1 MQCQEVRGKPSTCE
15 KLSPQISTNV
25 EHVATRFVQ
34 GKAEA
39 LHSEWHKVIK
49 FSAKE
54 ITLTALF
61 ITLGVILPVVF
72 HQFALAGRI
81 FLPMHIPVFLAG
93 IYVGP
98 VSGLIV
104 GLVCPTL
111 SFLLTGMPPPY
122 AVPLMSM
129 ELPVYG
135 LSVGI
140 LIRWIKVPV
149 LSLLI
154 SMILGRLAFGLGL
167 FVLGQF
173 LSLPYGPEA
182 FVKVSIISGL
192 PGIAIQLILIP
203 LLMETIKLSKRQ

>member
-1 MQCQEVRGKPSTCE
+1 M
-15 KLSPQISTNV
+15 
-25 EHVATRFVQ
+25 
-34 GKAEA
+34 
-39 LHSEWHKVIK
+39 IK

-61 ITLGVILPVVF
+61 ITLGVILPIIF

-81 FLPMHIPVFLAG
+81 FSPMHIPVFLAG
-93 IYVGP
+93 IFVGP
-98 VSGLIV
+98 VGGLIV

-129 ELPVYG
+129 ELPIYG
-135 LSVGI
+135 ISIGI
-140 LIRWIKVPV
+140 LIRWIKLPI

-167 FVLGQF
+167 FILGQF
-173 LSLPYGPEA
+173 LSLPYGLEA
-182 FVKVSIISGL
+182 FIKVSVVAGL
-192 PGIAIQLILIP
+192 PGIALQLILIP
-203 LLMETIKLSKRQ
+203 LLMETVQLAKK

>member
-1 MQCQEVRGKPSTCE
+1 M
-15 KLSPQISTNV
+15 
-25 EHVATRFVQ
+25 
-34 GKAEA
+34 
-39 LHSEWHKVIK
+39 IK

-61 ITLGVILPVVF
+61 ITLGVILPIVF

-93 IYVGP
+93 IFAGP

-111 SFLLTGMPPPY
+111 GFLLTGMPPPY

-129 ELPVYG
+129 ELPIYG
-135 LSVGI
+135 LSIG
-140 LIRWIKVPV
+140 LLMKWIKLPI

-167 FVLGQF
+167 FILGQF
-173 LSLPYGPEA
+173 LSLPYGLEA
-182 FVKVSIISGL
+182 FIKVSVIAGL
-192 PGIAIQLILIP
+192 PGIALQLIFIP
-203 LLMETIKLSKRQ
+203 LLMEAIQLAKK

>member
-1 MQCQEVRGKPSTCE
+1 M
-15 KLSPQISTNV
+15 
-25 EHVATRFVQ
+25 
-34 GKAEA
+34 
-39 LHSEWHKVIK
+39 IK

-61 ITLGVILPVVF
+61 ITLGVILPIVF

-93 IYVGP
+93 IFAGP

-104 GLVCPTL
+104 GLVCPTI

-129 ELPVYG
+129 ELPIYG
-135 LSVGI
+135 LSIG
-140 LIRWIKVPV
+140 LLMRWIKLPI

-167 FVLGQF
+167 FILGQF

-182 FVKVSIISGL
+182 FIKVSVIAGL
-192 PGIAIQLILIP
+192 PGIALQLILIP
-203 LLMETIKLSKRQ
+203 LLMETIRLAQK

>member
-1 MQCQEVRGKPSTCE
+1 M
-15 KLSPQISTNV
+15 
-25 EHVATRFVQ
+25 
-34 GKAEA
+34 
-39 LHSEWHKVIK
+39 IK

-81 FLPMHIPVFLAG
+81 FLPMHIPVILAG
-93 IYVGP
+93 IFVGP
-98 VSGLIV
+98 VGGLIV

-111 SFLLTGMPPPY
+111 SFFLTGMPPPY

-129 ELPVYG
+129 ELSIYG
-135 LSVGI
+135 LAIGI
-140 LIRWIKVPV
+140 LIRWIELPL

-167 FVLGQF
+167 FILGQF
-173 LSLPYGPEA
+173 LSLPYGPKA
-182 FVKVSIISGL
+182 FIKVSLITGL
-192 PGIAIQLILIP
+192 PGIAMQLILIP
-203 LLMETIKLSKRQ
+203 LLMETIQLAKK

>member
-1 MQCQEVRGKPSTCE
+1 M
-15 KLSPQISTNV
+15 
-25 EHVATRFVQ
+25 
-34 GKAEA
+34 
-39 LHSEWHKVIK
+39 IK
-49 FSAKE
+49 FSTKE

-61 ITLGVILPVVF
+61 ITLGVVVPIVF

-81 FLPMHIPVFLAG
+81 FSPMHIPVFLAG
-93 IYVGP
+93 IFVGP
-98 VSGLIV
+98 VGGLIV

-135 LSVGI
+135 VSIGL
-140 LIRWIKVPV
+140 LIRWIKLPI

-173 LSLPYGPEA
+173 LSLPYGPSA
-182 FVKVSIISGL
+182 FIKVSVIAGL

-203 LLMETIKLSKRQ
+203 LLMETVQLAKK